1 MGIDRRNGALTNSI
15 GSEAFDWAYVASC
28 VRLLLAAGFGP
39 FVRSGG
45 HIGQASSTEQVIL
58 LFAGW
63 KPRGFLPHHS
73 SERCEAI
80 PKGKDLLETAVHEV
94 GPIIRLTAAC
104 ATGRMILRLDLTL
117 DQPLERLRD
126 LPFLIARDARS

>member
-1 MGIDRRNGALTNSI
+1 
-15 GSEAFDWAYVASC
+15 
-28 VRLLLAAGFGP
+28 
-39 FVRSGG
+39 
-45 HIGQASSTEQVIL
+45 L

-63 KPRGFLPHHS
+63 KPRGLLPHHA

-80 PKGKDLLETAVHEV
+80 PKGKDLLETTVHDV

-104 ATGRMILRLDLTL
+104 VTGGMILRLDLTL

-126 LPFLIARDARS
+126 LPFLIARDARSQCTGISYCFEPDLD